1 MPKKKKEALPTYTIL
16 IRTPAGTQTIIETND
31 FAKARR
37 TYAQYK
43 GSCRLCIDGR
53 ELHILEA
60 DELMN
65 DHSDKSDGAD
75 IYTAPCERKRG
86 HTRIKACP
94 VTRAGLDLLPGA
106 AITRSSIDR
115 GRQVR
120 PTGQ

>member
-1 MPKKKKEALPTYTIL
+1 MKTMKKKKLPTYTVL

-31 FAKARR
+31 FTKARR

-65 DHSDKSDGAD
+65 DHSDGVIEQIFIPRRAKKTED
-75 IYTAPCERKRG
+75 IHALKPAR
-86 HTRIKACP
+86 
-94 VTRAGLDLLPGA
+94 
-106 AITRSSIDR
+106 
-115 GRQVR
+115 
-120 PTGQ
+120 

>member
-1 MPKKKKEALPTYTIL
+1 MKTMKKKKLPTYTVL
-16 IRTPAGTQTIIETND
+16 IRTPSGTEIMTKTND

-65 DHSDKSDGAD
+65 DHSDKVMEQ
-75 IYTAPCERKRG
+75 IFIPR
-86 HTRIKACP
+86 
-94 VTRAGLDLLPGA
+94 RAKEEENIHKLKPA
-106 AITRSSIDR
+106 R
-115 GRQVR
+115 
-120 PTGQ
+120 